1 MLRRFRRDLHR
12 IPELDYDLPETLA
25 YVEGVLGELSCE
37 LVHPCESCACAYFAA
52 GADAHDAIAIRSD
65 MDALP
70 IEETTGAAF
79 ASEHAGRMHACGHD
93 AHMAMALAAAVWVDS
108 TLHENPDAL
117 AHNVLF
123 VFQPAEETTG
133 GAKRVCESGVFER
146 FGVSSIFGF
155 HVWPDLPAG
164 TLASRPGP
172 LLARSSETHI
182 YIHGKS
188 IHIAKT
194 LGVRAADSHDAAL
207 AAARFLVAESDL
219 MERLGAEEPCIAKFG
234 LVEAGTVCNTVAG
247 EAHIAG
253 SVRVFSDG
261 MLERVRSGLRAALDG
276 ACAAVGCTYDIDF
289 AEGYPPVDNDPAL
302 FERAQS
308 VLPELKVIEKPLLI
322 AEDFAFYQ
330 RHLPGV
336 FFLLGTGAPED
347 ADTSAAADN
356 PHDAEGCPAFAT
368 SALHTDTMLFDE
380 RILLEGIDVYK
391 RLLQAR

>member
-146 FGVSSIFGF
+146 FGVSSISDSTYGLIF
-155 HVWPDLPAG
+155 LPAR
-164 TLASRPGP
+164 SRRVPV
-172 LLARSSETHI
+172 RFWH
-182 YIHGKS
+182 
-188 IHIAKT
+188 
-194 LGVRAADSHDAAL
+194 VRAKPISI
-207 AAARFLVAESDL
+207 ST
-219 MERLGAEEPCIAKFG
+219 AK
-234 LVEAGTVCNTVAG
+234 AS
-247 EAHIAG
+247 I
-253 SVRVFSDG
+253 SQKRW
-261 MLERVRSGLRAALDG
+261 
-276 ACAAVGCTYDIDF
+276 ACAPPIRTMRRSL
-289 AEGYPPVDNDPAL
+289 PPV
-302 FERAQS
+302 FWSQRA
-308 VLPELKVIEKPLLI
+308 I
-322 AEDFAFYQ
+322 
-330 RHLPGV
+330 
-336 FFLLGTGAPED
+336 
-347 ADTSAAADN
+347 
-356 PHDAEGCPAFAT
+356 
-368 SALHTDTMLFDE
+368 
-380 RILLEGIDVYK
+380 
-391 RLLQAR
+391 